1 MTLKM
6 RLRTKKMGIKASL
19 IFIPT
24 QKNQRILMD
33 LTEEEKGE
41 AKVLEEEEVKHMG
54 QKEDLHIIVTIQLVN
69 MFNNLVNVSDTRLHV
84 NLLMEV
90 NQTILMDLT
99 EEEKLEAGVPEVE
112 VNHKVQA
119 EDLHII
125 VTIQIANMFSN
136 LVNVSGTKHLANM
149 QMILDLQLEEETEEV
164 EVQFPK
170 GEVIQETSGASFLQD
185 LAPFLPGKNFL

>member
-24 QKNQRILMD
+24 QKKPRILMD

-99 EEEKLEAGVPEVE
+99 EEEKLEAGVPEEE

-125 VTIQIANMFSN
+125 VTIQIANMFNN
-136 LVNVSGTKHLANM
+136 LENVSGTRLLASM
-149 QMILDLQLEEETEEV
+149 QILDPQ
-164 EVQFPK
+164 
-170 GEVIQETSGASFLQD
+170 
-185 LAPFLPGKNFL
+185 